1 MFARHALR
9 SSSVLVGGVLGV
21 VGGGVGIVKMQTE
34 GGFGGGRVASCDD
47 SGSGDKETYYNFPTS
62 QKFNPKVE
70 YPLWDHD
77 WDGKKEVKAPSRSK
91 GVTRHIIMVR
101 HGQYDETFKEDE
113 KRILTPL
120 GREQAAATGK
130 RILELMNNV
139 GGVEGGKINVKLV
152 HSSAMARAVETCDII
167 VDEIQKGG
175 EKVVRTEPDEGLNE
189 GRPCHVIPYGSKCM
203 SEKAILKD
211 GPRIEGAYK
220 KYFWRETK
228 TVEEGEGG
236 VEGKVKEKGK
246 GEEGGVKTS
255 QMVEEESRGRLDS
268 VISGLIG
275 GGVGGVG
282 GGGGGGGGD
291 NPAADAT
298 VAPPPSNHEF
308 EIIVC
313 HGNVIRYFFM
323 RALQLPPEAWLR
335 LCTFNCSLAYFT
347 VRCTGGVSCRS
358 LGDIGHLE
366 PRLLTFSG
374 HHGLNW

>member
-1 MFARHALR
+1 MFARNALR
-9 SSSVLVGGVLGV
+9 STPLV
-21 VGGGVGIVKMQTE
+21 VGALGFIGGTLTGSTSYSSSNP
-34 GGFGGGRVASCDD
+34 G
-47 SGSGDKETYYNFPTS
+47 SGSDDVYYNFPSS
-62 QKFNPKVE
+62 QKFNPKLE
-70 YPLWDHD
+70 YPLWDRD
-77 WDGKKEVKAPSRSK
+77 WDGRDSEKAPNRSK
-91 GVTRHIIMVR
+91 GVTRHVILVR
-101 HGQYDETFKEDE
+101 HGQYDETYKEDE

-130 RILELMNNV
+130 RILELMKNV

-167 VDEIQKGG
+167 VDEIRKGG
-175 EKVVRTEPDEGLNE
+175 EKVIRTEPDEGLNE
-189 GRPCHVIPYGSKCM
+189 GRPCHVIPYGNKCM
-203 SEKAILKD
+203 SEKAISQD
-211 GPRIEGAYK
+211 GPRIEGAYN

-228 TVEEGEGG
+228 AVEEDAE
-236 VEGKVKEKGK
+236 
-246 GEEGGVKTS
+246 EEGGAKSGQQAKQVTEKGGKKTS
-255 QMVEEESRGRLDS
+255 LMVEEESSERLDS
-268 VISGLIG
+268 LISRLIG
-275 GGVGGVG
+275 G

-347 VRCTGGVSCRS
+347 IRCTGGVSCRS

-366 PRLLTFSG
+366 PRLLTFSK
-374 HHGLNW
+374 HHSLNW